1 MNELCHSWHFLG
13 QLAGSR
19 GHGAT
24 VAWAAFHRHRQL
36 ISSGSQK
43 TSAPGGLIV
52 RLRGPKLVPP
62 WFPHFK
68 RKMQNKVGENLKRWS
83 RVGVE

>member
-1 MNELCHSWHFLG
+1 MYGTLNVTYSMNEPCHSWHFLG

-43 TSAPGGLIV
+43 TSTRREP
-52 RLRGPKLVPP
+52 
-62 WFPHFK
+62 
-68 RKMQNKVGENLKRWS
+68 QVGTTMVSAFQTEDAEQGW
-83 RVGVE
+83 